1 MMNRLTAIF
10 LILLIAATL
19 ALGMVWKQVEGLI
32 AGDYTG
38 SGSILLVISGVI
50 LILALFGLGR
60 ILYRTSQ
67 SLNADPTQ
75 IEMEA
80 KDV

>member
-1 MMNRLTAIF
+1 MNRLTATF
-10 LILLIAATL
+10 LILLISATL

-32 AGDYTG
+32 AGDYRG
-38 SGSILLVISGVI
+38 SGNIVLVIGGVI
-50 LILALFGLGR
+50 LILAMFGLGR

>member
-1 MMNRLTAIF
+1 MMNRITATF

-19 ALGMVWKQVEGLI
+19 ALGIAWKQVEGLI
-32 AGDYTG
+32 AGDYTE
-38 SGSILLVISGVI
+38 SGSVLLAVSGVI
-50 LILALFGLGR
+50 LIFALFGLGR
-60 ILYRTSQ
+60 ILYCTSP
-67 SLNADPTQ
+67 SFNTNRTQ

>member
-1 MMNRLTAIF
+1 MNRLTATF
-10 LILLIAATL
+10 LILLIVATL
-19 ALGMVWKQVEGLI
+19 ALGIGWKQAEGLI

-38 SGSILLVISGVI
+38 SGSVLLVISGVI
-50 LILALFGLGR
+50 LILALFSLGR

-67 SLNADPTQ
+67 SLNVDGTQ